1 MQEQPRTAS
10 SLGRLLPWIVSAA
23 ALAVYLA
30 TVSRW
35 LTVQSLTVV
44 SQVGG
49 WDDNFPSNAPVLY
62 LLTRPLTWIPSG
74 LLPIAGNLFT
84 TLLAAASVWN
94 LARTV
99 QLFPQDRTHPQ
110 RIRGFSD
117 GRCLD
122 NRFAWVPPVFAAAF
136 FGFQLTAW
144 EHATA
149 LSGEMLNLLLFSTAA
164 RALMEY
170 RQSRNQ
176 RWLDAMA
183 LLVGVGITNDWAM
196 IGFLPAF
203 AGACFWIGGWE
214 ELRVQRILRLLV
226 IGLAGLVFY
235 LVTPLVGAGRGGL
248 LEPFWEALWALITTQ
263 KNILL
268 GIPKAVFLMLAA
280 IMILPL
286 GVAGFRW
293 SSPRGSG
300 IERMATFGALTILK
314 VVWFAGNIWMVFDG
328 KFSPRGLVT
337 TSGDFGALPLLTFHY
352 CAALSLGYLAGYFIV
367 LGTVKPGRQW
377 SRSDLAGGFL
387 HPALSWLVLASVVVV
402 PAALLYRNLPAV
414 KQQNGGALSHLADQ
428 LLSPLPA
435 KPALIITDNPVLQA
449 LLDAQIR
456 RTPNAP
462 RHLIINS
469 SRASE
474 AAYRRQLLKLHGDV
488 WPGLKDFAE
497 TKLGVG
503 DTFLRLFAKA
513 VEGGAAFTLNLTT
526 SFVTED
532 SYVVPSGAIFAFRR
546 YVPGQVAPPP
556 LSAPEVEAINRFWSS
571 QKPNL
576 DGMLDLP
583 AEGSSIAMAYAASF
597 WAQSANAQGVQL
609 QRSGQLDAA
618 GNLFALA
625 RKLDSKNLSVPVN
638 LLVNDALRNKRPV
651 GPEAAKLVESYG
663 VGIADVHGP
672 IDEPRFLERLGAGV
686 LDLGDPLVRASAI
699 AFLRARELDPT
710 SIDAAIGYA
719 RACAAANEP
728 KMALEA
734 HAVAMELARKGKPTT
749 AQRSLLFRV
758 EANAQIRNGD
768 MASAER
774 ILIAGLTEFPEDV
787 AMLDLLSFAYMNAN
801 AGEKAL
807 PYVDR
812 ILKLKPD
819 DEVLLQR
826 RGYLLLHLGRIDD
839 AISTYDKI
847 LNRNPDDT
855 IARMNRAA
863 LHISGNRPDKAI
875 EDFESVLER
884 VPDAIDAQVG
894 LAEAAFLKK
903 DKATAIQRLEKVLSL
918 IKDTGPTQSNI
929 TARLAA
935 IKAAP

>member
-10 SLGRLLPWIVSAA
+10 SLGRLLPWIISAT

-49 WDDNFPSNAPVLY
+49 WDDNFPANAPVLY

-84 TLLAAASVWN
+84 TLLAAASIWN

-136 FGFQLTAW
+136 FALQLTAW

-149 LSGEMLNLLLFSTAA
+149 LSGEMLNLLFFSTAA

-170 RQSRNQ
+170 RHSRNQ

-203 AGACFWIGGWE
+203 AAASLWIGGWE
-214 ELRVQRILRLLV
+214 ELRIQRILRLVL
-226 IGLAGLVFY
+226 IGAAGLVLY
-235 LVTPLVGAGRGGL
+235 LVTPILGAGRGGL
-248 LEPFWEALWALITTQ
+248 PEPFWEALVALLKTQ

-268 GIPKAVFLMLAA
+268 GIPKAIFLMLAA

-286 GVAGFRW
+286 AVAGLRW
-293 SSPRGSG
+293 ASPRGSG

-314 VVWFAGNIWMVFDG
+314 VVWFAGNVWMVYDG

-337 TSGDFGALPLLTFHY
+337 TSGEFGALPLLTFHY

-367 LGTVKPGRQW
+367 LGTVKPDRQW

-402 PAALLYRNLPAV
+402 PASLLYRNLPAL
-414 KQQNGGALSHLADQ
+414 KQQNGVALSHLAAE
-428 LLSPLPA
+428 LFSPLPA
-435 KPALIITDNPVLQA
+435 KPALIVTDNLVLQA

-456 RTPNAP
+456 RSPNAP
-462 RHLIINS
+462 RHLIVNS
-469 SRASE
+469 SRAPE
-474 AAYRRQLLKLHGDV
+474 AAYRRHLLKLHGDV
-488 WPGLKDFAE
+488 WPDLKDFAGS
-497 TKLGVG
+497 KAGVG
-503 DTFLRLFAKA
+503 DAFLRLFARA
-513 VEGGAAFTLNLTT
+513 VEGGTAFTLNLTT

-532 SYVVPSGAIFAFRR
+532 SYVVPAGAIFSFRR
-546 YVPGQVAPPP
+546 YASGQVAPPP
-556 LSAPEVEAINRFWSS
+556 LTAQEQEAISRFWTS
-571 QKPNL
+571 QKANL
-576 DGMLDLP
+576 DGLVEVP
-583 AEGSSIAMAYAASF
+583 AERSSIATAYAASF
-597 WAQSANAQGVQL
+597 WAQAANAQGVQL

-651 GPEAAKLVESYG
+651 GPEAAKLIESFG

-686 LDLGDPLVRASAI
+686 LELGDPLVRASAI
-699 AFLRARELDPT
+699 SFLRARELDPT

-719 RACAAANEP
+719 RACVAANEP
-728 KMALEA
+728 KLALEA
-734 HAVAMELARKGKPTT
+734 HAVAMELARNGKPTT

-758 EANAQIRNGD
+758 EANARLRSGD
-768 MASAER
+768 LASAER
-774 ILIAGLTEFPEDV
+774 ILTAGLTEFPEDIP
-787 AMLDLLSFAYMNAN
+787 MLDLLSFAYMNAN

-807 PYVDR
+807 PYVER

-826 RGYLLLHLGRIDD
+826 QGYLLLHLGRIDD
-839 AISTYDKI
+839 AITTYDKI
-847 LNRNPDDT
+847 LKRNPDDA
-855 IARMNRAA
+855 IARMNRAT
-863 LHISGNRPDKAI
+863 LHLAGNQPDKAI

-884 VPDAIDAQVG
+884 VPDAIDAQIG

-918 IKDTGPTQSNI
+918 ITDTGPTQSNI

>member
-1 MQEQPRTAS
+1 
-10 SLGRLLPWIVSAA
+10 
-23 ALAVYLA
+23 
-30 TVSRW
+30 
-35 LTVQSLTVV
+35 
-44 SQVGG
+44 
-49 WDDNFPSNAPVLY
+49 
-62 LLTRPLTWIPSG
+62 
-74 LLPIAGNLFT
+74 
-84 TLLAAASVWN
+84 
-94 LARTV
+94 
-99 QLFPQDRTHPQ
+99 
-110 RIRGFSD
+110 
-117 GRCLD
+117 
-122 NRFAWVPPVFAAAF
+122 
-136 FGFQLTAW
+136 
-144 EHATA
+144 
-149 LSGEMLNLLLFSTAA
+149 
-164 RALMEY
+164 MEY

-248 LEPFWEALWALITTQ
+248 PEPFWEALWALITSQ

-300 IERMATFGALTILK
+300 IERLATFGALTILK

-367 LGTVKPGRQW
+367 LGTVKPDRQW
-377 SRSDLAGGFL
+377 NRSDLAGGFL

-402 PAALLYRNLPAV
+402 PSALLYRNLPAIQ
-414 KQQNGGALSHLADQ
+414 QQNGGALSHLADQ

-488 WPGLKDFAE
+488 WPGFKDFAE

-513 VEGGAAFTLNLTT
+513 VEGGTAFTLNLTT

-768 MASAER
+768 LASAER

-847 LNRNPDDT
+847 LKRNPDDT

-875 EDFESVLER
+875 EDFESILER

>member
-49 WDDNFPSNAPVLY
+49 WDDNFPANAPLLY
-62 LLTRPLTWIPSG
+62 LLTRPLTWLPSG
-74 LLPIAGNLFT
+74 VLPLAGNLFT
-84 TLLAAASVWN
+84 TLLATASLWN

-110 RIRGFSD
+110 RVRGFSD

-122 NRFAWVPPVFAAAF
+122 NKFAWVPPVFAAAF
-136 FGFQLTAW
+136 FGLQLTAW

-170 RQSRNQ
+170 RHSRNQ

-196 IGFLPAF
+196 LGFFPAF
-203 AGACFWIGGWE
+203 AGACLWIGGWE
-214 ELRVQRILRLLV
+214 ELRVQRILRLLL
-226 IGLAGLVFY
+226 IGLAGLLLY
-235 LVTPLVGAGRGGL
+235 LLTPLVGAGRGGL
-248 LEPFWEALWALITTQ
+248 PESFWEAVWALLTTQ
-263 KNILL
+263 KNILV
-268 GIPKAVFLMLAA
+268 GIPKAVFVMLAS

-286 GVAGFRW
+286 AIAGFRW

-367 LGTVKPGRQW
+367 LGTVKPDRQW

-402 PAALLYRNLPAV
+402 PASLVYRNLPAMR
-414 KQQNGGALSHLADQ
+414 QQNSAVLSHLAAQ

-435 KPALIITDNPVLQA
+435 KPALVVTDNPVLQA

-456 RTPNAP
+456 RSPNAP
-462 RHLIINS
+462 RHLIVNS
-469 SRASE
+469 SRAPE
-474 AAYRRQLLKLHGDV
+474 AAYRRHLVKLHSDV
-488 WPGLKDFAE
+488 WPDLKGFAE
-497 TKLGVG
+497 AKAGVG
-503 DTFLRLFAKA
+503 DVFLRLFSKA
-513 VEGGAAFTLNLTT
+513 VQDGNAFTLNLTT
-526 SFVTED
+526 SFITED
-532 SYVVPSGAIFAFRR
+532 SYVVPSGAIFSFRK
-546 YVPGQVAPPP
+546 YSSGQVAPPP
-556 LSAPEVEAINRFWSS
+556 LTAAEGGAITSFWTS

-576 DGMLDLP
+576 DGLLEVP
-583 AEGSSIAMAYAASF
+583 ADRGSIATTYTASF
-597 WAQSANAQGVQL
+597 WAQAANAQGVQL

-618 GNLFALA
+618 SNLFALA

-651 GPEAAKLVESYG
+651 GTEAAKLIESYG
-663 VGIADVHGP
+663 IGIADVHGP

-686 LDLGDPLVRASAI
+686 LELGDPLVRASAI
-699 AFLRARELDPT
+699 AYMRARELDPT

-728 KMALEA
+728 KLALEA
-734 HAVAMELARKGKPTT
+734 HAAAMELARKGKPTA

-758 EANAQIRNGD
+758 EANAWLRSGD
-768 MASAER
+768 LASAER
-774 ILIAGLTEFPEDV
+774 VLTTGLAEFPEDIP
-787 AMLDLLSFAYMNAN
+787 MLDLLSFAYMNAN
-801 AGEKAL
+801 ATAKAL
-807 PYVDR
+807 PYVER

-826 RGYLLLHLGRIDD
+826 QGYLFLSLGRLDE
-839 AISTYDKI
+839 AISAYDKI
-847 LNRNPDDT
+847 LKRNPEDT
-855 IARMNRAA
+855 VARMNRATA
-863 LHISGNRPDKAI
+863 HLSANHPDKAI

-884 VPDAIDAQVG
+884 VPDAIDVQVG
-894 LAEAAFLKK
+894 LAEAAL
-903 DKATAIQRLEKVLSL
+903 L
-918 IKDTGPTQSNI
+918 
-929 TARLAA
+929 
-935 IKAAP
+935 

>member
-49 WDDNFPSNAPVLY
+49 WDDNFPANAPVLY
-62 LLTRPLTWIPSG
+62 LLTRPLTWLPAG

-84 TLLAAASVWN
+84 TLLAAASIWN

-122 NRFAWVPPVFAAAF
+122 NRFAWIPPVFAAAF

-183 LLVGVGITNDWAM
+183 LVVGIGITNDWAM
-196 IGFLPAF
+196 VGFLPAF
-203 AGACFWIGGWE
+203 IGACLWIGGWE
-214 ELRVQRILRLLV
+214 ELRVQRVLRLLL
-226 IGLAGLVFY
+226 IGMAGLVLY
-235 LVTPLVGAGRGGL
+235 LVTPMLGAGRGGL
-248 LEPFWEALWALITTQ
+248 PESFWEALWALLTTQ
-263 KNILL
+263 KNILV

-286 GVAGFRW
+286 AIAGFRW

-337 TSGDFGALPLLTFHY
+337 TSGDFGGLPLLTFHY

-367 LGTVKPGRQW
+367 LGTVKPDRQW

-387 HPALSWLVLASVVVV
+387 HPALSWLVLASVVAV
-402 PAALLYRNLPAV
+402 PATLLYRNLPALQ
-414 KQQNGGALSHLADQ
+414 QQNGGALSHLAAQ

-462 RHLIINS
+462 RHLIVNS
-469 SRASE
+469 SRAPE
-474 AAYRRQLLKLHGDV
+474 AAYRRHLLKLHGDI
-488 WPGLKDFAE
+488 WPDLKEFAE
-497 TKLGVG
+497 TKSGVG
-503 DTFLRLFAKA
+503 DVFLRIFGKA
-513 VEGGAAFTLNLTT
+513 VEGEGAFALNLTT
-526 SFVTED
+526 SFVTEG
-532 SYVVPSGAIFAFRR
+532 SYVVPAGAIFAFRR
-546 YVPGQVAPPP
+546 YSSGQVAPPP
-556 LSAPEVEAINRFWSS
+556 LTAPEGETINRFWTS
-571 QKPNL
+571 QKASVDSL
-576 DGMLDLP
+576 MDAP
-583 AEGSSIAMAYAASF
+583 AERSSIATTYAASF
-597 WAQSANAQGVQL
+597 WAQAANAQGVQL
-609 QRSGQLDAA
+609 QRSGRLDSA

-651 GPEAAKLVESYG
+651 GPEAAKLIESYG
-663 VGIADVHGP
+663 IGIADVHGP

-686 LDLGDPLVRASAI
+686 LELGDPLVRASAI
-699 AFLRARELDPT
+699 AYLRARELDPN
-710 SIDAAIGYA
+710 SIDAATGYA

-728 KMALEA
+728 KLALEA
-734 HAVAMELARKGKPTT
+734 HAVAMELARKGKPTA

-758 EANAQIRNGD
+758 EANARLREGD
-768 MASAER
+768 LASAER
-774 ILIAGLTEFPEDV
+774 VLISGLKEFPEDIP
-787 AMLDLLSFAYMNAN
+787 MLDLLSFAYMNAN
-801 AGEKAL
+801 ATEKAL
-807 PYVDR
+807 PYVER

-826 RGYLLLHLGRIDD
+826 QGYLFLHLGRLDD
-839 AISTYDKI
+839 AISTYDKV
-847 LNRNPDDT
+847 LKRNPDDT
-855 IARMNRAA
+855 VARMNRASA
-863 LHISGNRPDKAI
+863 HLSGNRPDKAI

-918 IKDTGPTQSNI
+918 ITDTGPTQSNI
-929 TARLAA
+929 TARLAQ